1 MDEKRRQFLIEVAAI
16 AGAAALDGFGL
27 LRVSYAQDAGSNT
40 EPSTNIKDYPHIIDI
55 LPSKRIETY
64 FPLIVKA
71 CSDPKK
77 NYLSEI
83 PFLIELD
90 VCKIWKESL
99 FEWDALS
106 NSGAAGLQQLME
118 PTARVDLG
126 LNVKSSPELD
136 SLTQAVSE
144 YSKLQ
149 SEIASKR
156 QEIYKIVDSGNN
168 DLTQENINSINKLR
182 KQIRELEKK
191 KDSVFET
198 LKVAKNSYIS
208 KIRNMSMEELK
219 DFDARFVPEV
229 ALPAGLDYIVKMIR
243 ECKKF
248 FGGSIDMNVW
258 RGLAAYNSGLRT
270 TKTWSGMPFIS
281 QTVNYTRDIMLNLT
295 RMLELKIAYSTNDA
309 SIIAETKR
317 RFEQ

>member
-1 MDEKRRQFLIEVAAI
+1 MDERRRQFLIEIATI
-16 AGAAALDGFGL
+16 AGAAAFDGFGL
-27 LRVSYAQDAGSNT
+27 LRISSALEAVSNT
-40 EPSTNIKDYPHIIDI
+40 EPNTSLKDYPHITDI
-55 LPSKRIETY
+55 LPSKRIEIY

-90 VCKIWKESL
+90 ICKIWKESL

-126 LNVKSSPELD
+126 LTVKSSAELD
-136 SLTQAVSE
+136 ALTQAVSE
-144 YSKLQ
+144 HSKLQ
-149 SEIASKR
+149 TEINSKK
-156 QEIYKIVDSGNN
+156 QELYKMVESGYG
-168 DLTQENINSINKLR
+168 DLTQENISSINRLR

-191 KDSVFET
+191 KDSAFET
-198 LKVAKNSYIS
+198 LKVAKSNYIS
-208 KIRNMSMEELK
+208 KIRNMSMDELK
-219 DFDARFVPEV
+219 DFDARFVPEI
-229 ALPAGLDYIVKMIR
+229 ALPAGLDYVVKMIR

-248 FGGSIDMNVW
+248 FGGSIDMNIW
-258 RGLAAYNSGLRT
+258 RGLAAYNSGLKT

-295 RMLELKIAYSTNDA
+295 RMLELKFAYSTNDTN
-309 SIIAETKR
+309 IILETKR

>member
-1 MDEKRRQFLIEVAAI
+1 MDKERRQFLIEIAAI
-16 AGAAALDGFGL
+16 AGAAALDGFSL
-27 LRVSYAQDAGSNT
+27 LRVSYAQETTKNI
-40 EPSTNIKDYPHIIDI
+40 EPSTDLKDYPHITNII
-55 LPSKRIETY
+55 PSKRIETY

-126 LNVKSSPELD
+126 LSIKSSSELD
-136 SLTQAVSE
+136 ALTQAISE
-144 YSKLQ
+144 HSRLL
-149 SEIASKR
+149 SEIASKK
-156 QEIYKIVDSGNN
+156 QELYKIVESGNG
-168 DLTQENINSINKLR
+168 DLTQENINLINKIR
-182 KQIRELEKK
+182 KQIKELEKK
-191 KDSVFET
+191 KDSDFET
-198 LKVAKNSYIS
+198 LKVAKNKYIS
-208 KIRNMSMEELK
+208 KIRSMSMDELK
-219 DFDARFVPEV
+219 DFDARFVPEI
-229 ALPAGLDYIVKMIR
+229 ALPAGLDYVVKMIR

-258 RGLAAYNSGLRT
+258 RGLAAYNSGLKT

-295 RMLELKIAYSTNDA
+295 RMLELKLAYSTNDTNV
-309 SIIAETKR
+309 ILETKR

>member
-1 MDEKRRQFLIEVAAI
+1 MDKERRQFLIEIAAI

-27 LRVSYAQDAGSNT
+27 LRVSYAQEATKNI
-40 EPSTNIKDYPHIIDI
+40 EPSTDLKDYPHITDI
-55 LPSKRIETY
+55 IPTKRIETY

-126 LNVKSSPELD
+126 LSIKSSSELD
-136 SLTQAVSE
+136 ALTQAVSE
-144 YSKLQ
+144 HSRLL
-149 SEIASKR
+149 SEIASKK
-156 QEIYKIVDSGNN
+156 QELYKIVESGNG
-168 DLTQENINSINKLR
+168 DLTQENINLINKIR
-182 KQIRELEKK
+182 KQLKELEKK
-191 KDSVFET
+191 KDSAFEN
-198 LKVAKNSYIS
+198 LKVAKNKYIS
-208 KIRNMSMEELK
+208 KIRSMSMDELK
-219 DFDARFVPEV
+219 DFDARFVPEI
-229 ALPAGLDYIVKMIR
+229 ALPAGLDYVVKMIR

-258 RGLAAYNSGLRT
+258 RGLAAYNSGLKT

-295 RMLELKIAYSTNDA
+295 RMLELKLAYSTNDTNV
-309 SIIAETKR
+309 ILETKR

>member
-1 MDEKRRQFLIEVAAI
+1 MDERRRQFLIEVAAI
-16 AGAAALDGFGL
+16 AGTAVFDGFGL
-27 LRVSYAQDAGSNT
+27 LRISSALEAGSGT
-40 EPSTNIKDYPHIIDI
+40 EPSTNLKDYPHITDI
-55 LPSKRIETY
+55 LSSKRIEKY

-71 CSDPKK
+71 CSDSKK

-83 PFLIELD
+83 PFIIELEI
-90 VCKIWKESL
+90 CKIWKESL

-126 LNVKSSPELD
+126 LSVKSSPELD
-136 SLTQAVSE
+136 ALTQAVSE
-144 YSKLQ
+144 HSKLQ
-149 SEIASKR
+149 AEISSKK
-156 QEIYKIVDSGNN
+156 QELYKIVESGSN

-191 KDSVFET
+191 RDSAFET
-198 LKVAKNSYIS
+198 LKVAKTNYIS
-208 KIRNMSMEELK
+208 KIRNMSMDELK
-219 DFDARFVPEV
+219 EFDARFVPELS
-229 ALPAGLDYIVKMIR
+229 LPAGLDYIVKMIR

-295 RMLELKIAYSTNDA
+295 RMLELKYAYSTNDA
-309 SIIAETKR
+309 NIIAETKR